1 MIGRW
6 ANQKYHPETGARLE
20 DKEYDQQLP
29 DFLPSSDDK
38 KLLLEII
45 ANEKKWIVP
54 KEGARDPF
62 ETIAEPRKSAI
73 NL

>member
-1 MIGRW
+1 MPGP
-6 ANQKYHPETGARLE
+6 A
-20 DKEYDQQLP
+20 
-29 DFLPSSDDK
+29 DK

-45 ANEKKWIVP
+45 ANEKKWIVE
-54 KEGARDPF
+54 KEGARDPL

>member
-1 MIGRW
+1 MIGKW
-6 ANQKYHPETGARLE
+6 ANRKFHPGTGVPLE

-29 DFLPSSDDK
+29 EFLPSAEDK

-54 KEGARDPF
+54 KEGARDPL